1 MQTTEKDS
9 RFSLSTK
16 MKAPYG
22 LINAPKDDHARLR
35 RGLAAVF
42 TTSALIQQEV
52 IVQSHVDELIAAFS
66 RACDRAEDGTGVV
79 DMSAW
84 GNFYAFDVIGSL
96 TFGKPFGC
104 LKSGGVEN
112 IEWARA
118 LRKVVTMG
126 TYEQVASRLVGL
138 NSVLQPWIVWLCK
151 QALSGFVSL
160 VTNLF
165 SQYFIH

>member
-16 MKAPYG
+16 MKPPYG

-42 TTSALIQQEV
+42 TTSALLQQEA

-66 RACDRAEDGTGVV
+66 SACERAEDGTGLV
-79 DMSAW
+79 DIGAW
-84 GNFYAFDVIGSL
+84 GNFFAFDVIGSL
-96 TFGKPFGC
+96 TFGKPFGS

-112 IEWARA
+112 ASWARA
-118 LRKVVTMG
+118 LREVVTMG

-151 QALSGFVSL
+151 HSYSPCF
-160 VTNLF
+160 
-165 SQYFIH
+165 